1 MEISAP
7 VSAQAPIGLLLLS
20 EIRLNYNGDLLG
32 GAAETAEATG
42 GLVLDFYTVVN
53 SKYLFRNS

>member
-1 MEISAP
+1 M
-7 VSAQAPIGLLLLS
+7 SAQAPIDLLLLS
-20 EIRLNYNGDLLG
+20 ETRLNCSGDLLG

-53 SKYLFRNS
+53 SKYLFCNI

>member
-1 MEISAP
+1 M
-7 VSAQAPIGLLLLS
+7 SAQAPIGLLLLS
-20 EIRLNYNGDLLG
+20 ETRLNCSGDLLG

-53 SKYLFRNS
+53 SKYLFCNS